1 MLEKQ
6 VAILNEKE
14 QNITIESQKISKELI
29 KWVLKTNDTLVKQIE
44 AYEKY
49 TSLIELKIIIKF

>member
-14 QNITIESQKISKELI
+14 QNISIESQKISKELI
-29 KWVLKTNDTLVKQIE
+29 KWALKTNDTLVKQIE

>member
-29 KWVLKTNDTLVKQIE
+29 K
-44 AYEKY
+44 
-49 TSLIELKIIIKF
+49 

>member
-29 KWVLKTNDTLVKQIE
+29 KWALKTNDTLVKQIE
-44 AYEKY
+44 EYEKY